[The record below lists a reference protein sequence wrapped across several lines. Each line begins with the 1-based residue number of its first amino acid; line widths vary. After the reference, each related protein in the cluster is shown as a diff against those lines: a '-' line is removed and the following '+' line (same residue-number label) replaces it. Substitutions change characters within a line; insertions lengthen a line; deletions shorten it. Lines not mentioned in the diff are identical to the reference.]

1 MDKKILYLS
10 KIRAISSFAI
20 IILHTFTMY
29 NIVYKNELSE
39 RDFYITQLV
48 PWLMMWAVP
57 CFLMVTG
64 VLLLDKNKQI
74 SIKKIF
80 SKYILRMILVLIL
93 FTTIFYIIDKLCDQ
107 KSFEVNDILVVSK
120 KLLSDESWAH
130 LWYIYLL
137 IGIYLLL
144 PLYKVIADHASKTI
158 LIYICIIAF
167 IFLSILPF
175 IESLNDINIG
185 LTVCIA
191 SIFPIYLFLGY
202 MIHNDY
208 IKTNV
213 IFGILLVIIGV
224 GFIVYMSIVDFGDN
238 EKYIDSM
245 LGNYSFFPIVI
256 LSIGMFILIKGRNRD
271 YDENGFYYNMWI
283 FFDKYSFGVYLTHLI
298 YLRILI
304 KVFKFNPFEFG
315 IWMLPIIAIGVYI
328 LSLLTTMLIKFIPGL
343 KKLI

>member
-107 KSFEVNDILVVSK
+107 KSFEVNDILVVGK

-167 IFLSILPF
+167 IFLYLP
-175 IESLNDINIG
+175 
-185 LTVCIA
+185 
-191 SIFPIYLFLGY
+191 
-202 MIHNDY
+202 
-208 IKTNV
+208 
-213 IFGILLVIIGV
+213 
-224 GFIVYMSIVDFGDN
+224 
-238 EKYIDSM
+238 
-245 LGNYSFFPIVI
+245 
-256 LSIGMFILIKGRNRD
+256 
-271 YDENGFYYNMWI
+271 
-283 FFDKYSFGVYLTHLI
+283 
-298 YLRILI
+298 
-304 KVFKFNPFEFG
+304 
-315 IWMLPIIAIGVYI
+315 
-328 LSLLTTMLIKFIPGL
+328 
-343 KKLI
+343 